1 MQKRKR
7 KKNFLVRHIGK
18 GKKRI
23 KKERMSVPVQLN
35 NLSEHSDAL
44 SSSVVIK

>member
-7 KKNFLVRHIGK
+7 KKNFLVRHIGE
-18 GKKRI
+18 GKKED
-23 KKERMSVPVQLN
+23 KKERISVLVQLN

-44 SSSVVIK
+44 SNSVVIK